1 MIRLKDIIFS
11 FRVNQPG
18 EKKILIFEDGKKV
31 IKKKFLRR
39 VNPADRIKVEYEG
52 TNIKNI
58 KGDECPKG
66 KDYVKNEITNPLR
79 VFTGSVLV
87 ESGDFSLVSVKTLS
101 PIPKKYLK
109 KVGEITRRIK
119 VDAPVEIG
127 QIVASNLFDNNID
140 LIATRKIKK

>member
-1 MIRLKDIIFS
+1 MEREFTCIICP
-11 FRVNQPG
+11 NG
-18 EKKILIFEDGKKV
+18 CL
-31 IKKKFLRR
+31 
-39 VNPADRIKVEYEG
+39 IKVEYEG

-87 ESGDFSLVSVKTLS
+87 ENGDFSLVGVKTPV

-119 VDAPVEIG
+119 VEAPVTIG
-127 QIVASNLFDNNID
+127 QVIAFNLLNQNID
-140 LIATRKIKK
+140 LVATRKIEKKKSLSS

>member
-1 MIRLKDIIFS
+1 MMEREFVCIICPNGC
-11 FRVNQPG
+11 R
-18 EKKILIFEDGKKV
+18 IL
-31 IKKKFLRR
+31 L
-39 VNPADRIKVEYEG
+39 EYEG
-52 TNIKNI
+52 TNIKSI

-87 ESGDFSLVSVKTLS
+87 GNGDFSLASVKTFV

-109 KVGEITRRIK
+109 KIGEITRQLK

-127 QIVASNLFDNNID
+127 QVVASNLLDSNID
-140 LIATRKIKK
+140 LIATRKIIEKNL

>member
-1 MIRLKDIIFS
+1 MHREFVCIICPNS
-11 FRVNQPG
+11 C
-18 EKKILIFEDGKKV
+18 
-31 IKKKFLRR
+31 
-39 VNPADRIKVEYEG
+39 RIKVEYEG

-87 ESGDFSLVSVKTLS
+87 ENGDFSLVSVKTPS
-101 PIPKKYLK
+101 PISKKYLK
-109 KVGEITRRIK
+109 KIGEITRRIK
-119 VDAPVEIG
+119 VEAPIEIG
-127 QIVASNLFDNNID
+127 QVVAFNLLNKNID

>member
-1 MIRLKDIIFS
+1 MEREFTCIICP
-11 FRVNQPG
+11 NG
-18 EKKILIFEDGKKV
+18 C
-31 IKKKFLRR
+31 
-39 VNPADRIKVEYEG
+39 RISVEYEG

-87 ESGDFSLVSVKTLS
+87 ENGDFSLVSVKTHI

-109 KVGEITRRIK
+109 KIGEITRRIK
-119 VDAPVEIG
+119 VEAPVEIG
-127 QIVASNLFDNNID
+127 QVVAFNLLNENVD
-140 LIATRKIKK
+140 LIATRKIEKKKSLSS

>member
-1 MIRLKDIIFS
+1 MEREFVCIICP
-11 FRVNQPG
+11 NG
-18 EKKILIFEDGKKV
+18 C
-31 IKKKFLRR
+31 
-39 VNPADRIKVEYEG
+39 RIKVEYEG

-87 ESGDFSLVSVKTLS
+87 GNGDFSLVSVKTPV
-101 PIPKKYLK
+101 PIRKEYLK
-109 KVGEITRRIK
+109 KIGEITRRIK
-119 VDAPVEIG
+119 IEAPIEIG
-127 QIVASNLFDNNID
+127 QIVASNLLNKNID

>member
-1 MIRLKDIIFS
+1 MEREFTCIICP
-11 FRVNQPG
+11 NGCQ
-18 EKKILIFEDGKKV
+18 
-31 IKKKFLRR
+31 
-39 VNPADRIKVEYEG
+39 IKVEYEG

-87 ESGDFSLVSVKTLS
+87 ENGDFSLVSVKTPV

-109 KVGEITRRIK
+109 KIGEITRRIK

-127 QIVASNLFDNNID
+127 QIVASNLLSEKID
-140 LIATRKIKK
+140 LIATKKISKR

>member
-1 MIRLKDIIFS
+1 MEREFVCIICP
-11 FRVNQPG
+11 NG
-18 EKKILIFEDGKKV
+18 C
-31 IKKKFLRR
+31 
-39 VNPADRIKVEYEG
+39 RIKVEYEG

-87 ESGDFSLVSVKTLS
+87 ESGDFFLVSVKTPV

-119 VDAPVEIG
+119 VDAPIEIG
-127 QIVASNLFDNNID
+127 KTVASNLLNENID
-140 LIATRKIKK
+140 LIATRKIEKKKSLSS

>member
-1 MIRLKDIIFS
+1 MEREFTCIICP
-11 FRVNQPG
+11 NG
-18 EKKILIFEDGKKV
+18 CL
-31 IKKKFLRR
+31 
-39 VNPADRIKVEYEG
+39 IKVEYEG

-87 ESGDFSLVSVKTLS
+87 ENGDFSLVGVKTPV

-109 KVGEITRRIK
+109 KVGEITHRIK
-119 VDAPVEIG
+119 VEAPVTIG
-127 QIVASNLFDNNID
+127 QVIAFNLLNQNID
-140 LIATRKIKK
+140 LVATRKIEKKKSLSS